1 MSRPIQWFRFYVEAL
16 DDPKVQRLS
25 PPLFKCWVNLLC
37 LAAPTNGELP
47 SADDIAFK
55 LRLSTH
61 DTQQVLDELTL
72 CGLIDVVR
80 AMKRDETQM
89 KRKMHNWDT
98 RQYKSDTST
107 ERVRRYRKKQSTEK
121 RNTDETFLETPPET
135 ETETEA
141 EEH

>member
-1 MSRPIQWFRFYVEAL
+1 MWFRFYTEAL

-47 SADDIAFK
+47 GEDDIAFK

-72 CGLIDVVR
+72 CGLVDVVR
-80 AMKRDETQM
+80 TMKRDETQM
-89 KRKMHNWDT
+89 KRRMHNWAA

-107 ERVRRYRKKQSTEK
+107 ERVRRYRKKQGSK
-121 RNTDETFLETPPET
+121 NGNANETFHETPPET

-141 EEH
+141 EEY